1 MNTALL
7 AVQRP
12 PIAVVE
18 DDAGMNKAIGRL
30 LRAAGFEPV
39 SFTSAEELLQTEAV
53 ESAVCLILD
62 IHLPGRSG
70 LELARFLATSG
81 RTKPIIFITGQDTPS
96 LSDEA
101 ARLGH
106 AYFRK
111 PFEGK
116 ALLAAI
122 GRAISDLKQSNP

>member
-7 AVQRP
+7 AVERP
-12 PIAVVE
+12 RIAVVE

-81 RTKPIIFITGQDTPS
+81 RTKPIIFITGQDSPS
-96 LSDEA
+96 LTDEA

-106 AYFRK
+106 GYFRK

-122 GRAISDLKQSNP
+122 RRTLGSI